1 MVEGRNYLSKLTA
14 IENAIIQLGDG
25 DFQKFCDTFLSQ
37 KQYGKIHGLG
47 MKSGTLKT
55 TIGNPDTYFRKE
67 NGKYVFVAYT
77 TQQSSIYGKLK
88 EDIDKCLDPQ
98 KTKLPVEEIEEIICC
113 HTSSN
118 LLAGDDNKLHKLCEE
133 KGIKLTVFGV
143 DELAQQVY
151 KYYPLIAKDFL
162 GISVDTNQIMYV
174 DEFVALYD
182 SNDMAAPLDTIFH
195 GRKEELPNVIQAIK
209 DNKVVIVHGPAG
221 TGKTRIVLEA
231 IRQVATD
238 DDYRLFCVKNNNQPI
253 YEDLISKIE
262 QTGRYLLF
270 VDDANELTGLEHVL
284 QYVNKTNPEFFF
296 KVVLTVRDYVK
307 EQVIQIANKYA
318 VSKTI
323 LMYPFSD
330 DDIKEF
336 LDINMGITNSLYV
349 DQIIKIAEGN
359 PRIAYMAGKI
369 AKDTQSL
376 SSVHDASQV
385 YEQYYSNIVEIKMG
399 KDRDLCLTAGI
410 LALVNAVFIN
420 KMECLSRLL
429 EKSGITE
436 DIFRKCIYILSQ
448 MEVVE
453 IHKDQV
459 AAISDQCLSNY
470 MLYYAFFR
478 EKMVPFSEVLYVG
491 YKHFKNGV
499 VRSINTLFNIFSNK
513 DLCEYIAEQVRMVW
527 EKYENEKEECF
538 NDFVITF
545 HTFQPEEAF
554 LIAADKIGSIEQI
567 DYNGEQIDFT
577 KSTRNADNDI
587 ISLLSGYG
595 YSSYLETAVELLI
608 EYASKSPE
616 KAINGVNFI
625 KNTYSIDQDSYRYAF
640 YTEKKICNVL
650 SKYQGENSCVLNFIL
665 EVVKEYLKFE
675 FRPTEMWRGNTF
687 RFYHLELQ
695 NTADVKAYRAI
706 CWDIILNLL
715 HTDSLRI
722 TIGDFIKNYAVSI
735 RGASDANILVDDK
748 KYIDSIMEAISLNNV
763 KRALIYRDLYY
774 GWNRQNIEYERDN
787 SVFETPEWQL
797 LMVLDDDFIY
807 SELEYEEYQNQRE
820 KKLKEYAEKV
830 KAGDI
835 ENLIKTS
842 AQIADEA
849 QFTHSKDKHYTISHS
864 LGQIANEISVDG
876 EKAESMMRAVMEYA
890 GELDVYPGVMMT
902 SLFKIFTAQ
911 ELFRMIDERNFLY
924 KNAWEFYY
932 FDLIPEEMVD
942 EDVFKQ
948 FITYLMNES
957 DKEIKSSSWRN
968 LRFIE
973 KFKKYDEDI
982 YVTVS
987 KIIYDKRKYSA
998 FIVEIYFTP
1007 LFNEHW
1013 YKPNEVINLYKSDLE
1028 LLKQI
1033 YFFMLGTNSLDD
1045 LKGEFLLQFLSIGDE
1060 WVEAFADYVANNINN
1075 ERGHDYYRYNAL
1087 WYSDNYSRYYDCI
1100 FQKLANSEA
1109 YISEWRLADLFKSIL
1124 SHGKENETIKSRQE
1138 TWIMHIIEE
1147 NANSESVIVIFE
1159 ALLEA
1164 DTNLRKKALLSF
1176 LSKNSDYELFR
1187 LIPLDPSHWGGN
1199 VDEIIPQLTER
1210 IEFLESL
1217 LLEIKGAKYLKH
1229 CKRIKDRIDMWKA
1242 EIKDEEIKAI
1252 CRKLYQ

>member
-88 EDIDKCLDPQ
+88 EDIDKCLDLQ

-133 KGIKLTVFGV
+133 KGIKLTIFGV

-284 QYVNKTNPEFFF
+284 QYVNKTNPEFLF

-448 MEVVE
+448 MELVE

-695 NTADVKAYRAI
+695 NTADVKEYRAI

-735 RGASDANILVDDK
+735 RSASDANILVDDK
-748 KYIDSIMEAISLNNV
+748 KY
-763 KRALIYRDLYY
+763 
-774 GWNRQNIEYERDN
+774 
-787 SVFETPEWQL
+787 
-797 LMVLDDDFIY
+797 
-807 SELEYEEYQNQRE
+807 
-820 KKLKEYAEKV
+820 
-830 KAGDI
+830 
-835 ENLIKTS
+835 
-842 AQIADEA
+842 
-849 QFTHSKDKHYTISHS
+849 
-864 LGQIANEISVDG
+864 
-876 EKAESMMRAVMEYA
+876 
-890 GELDVYPGVMMT
+890 
-902 SLFKIFTAQ
+902 
-911 ELFRMIDERNFLY
+911 IDERNFLY

-1075 ERGHDYYRYNAL
+1075 ERDHDYYRYNAL

-1100 FQKLANSEA
+1100 FQKLANSET

-1124 SHGKENETIKSRQE
+1124 SHGKENEIIKSRQE

-1229 CKRIKDRIDMWKA
+1229 CKRIKDRIEMWKA